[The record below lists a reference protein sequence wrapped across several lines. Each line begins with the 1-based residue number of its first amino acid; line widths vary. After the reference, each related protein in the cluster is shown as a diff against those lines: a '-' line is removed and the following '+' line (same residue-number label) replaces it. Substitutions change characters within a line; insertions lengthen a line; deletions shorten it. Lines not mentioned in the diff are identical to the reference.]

1 MKRLVFN
8 ENENKQKIAMETMIF
23 KYVSGERKLEM
34 VAELNKAVR
43 DLCIDSIKEK
53 KPNISNKELINE
65 LNKIYWSGRHERL

>member
-43 DLCIDSIKEK
+43 D
-53 KPNISNKELINE
+53 
-65 LNKIYWSGRHERL
+65 